1 MLLITSNIPYKIELN
16 RFDSSVYKDID
27 TTMVRNEGG
36 GNKMKHLARKHVNG
50 SSQQQST
57 KFLRV
62 SQSKE
67 EIYGY
72 ILRLLGN
79 SMCMVKCV
87 DGYERLCFI
96 RGKFTGRSKRE
107 NALSQGTWV
116 LIGVRQWDAEKEFA
130 SKLTKTSKNIQK
142 CDLLE
147 IYSPAEREK
156 LRVQEK
162 IFQELIAEGNSD
174 NSGNS
179 DDEFTTNHTVEFKDQ
194 KTLEY
199 QEIIAQGGKL
209 TKLNKTSYH
218 DIYDMISDSDDDDSD
233 DSDDSDHPTH
243 TTSPTV
249 VGGRNPHPTHTTSTH
264 TRTPAVEIDRRSN
277 ITEDYSTTSPAST
290 TTPATTSPTVVG
302 GRNPRRNPHHHQLLD
317 EVDIDDI

>member
-1 MLLITSNIPYKIELN
+1 
-16 RFDSSVYKDID
+16 
-27 TTMVRNEGG
+27 MVRNEGG

-50 SSQQQST
+50 SSQQQSN

-62 SQSKE
+62 SVCKE
-67 EIYGY
+67 EIYAY
-72 ILRLLGN
+72 ILRVLGN

-87 DGYERLCFI
+87 DGYERLCHI

-116 LIGVRQWDAEKEFA
+116 LVGLRQWDANKDFA
-130 SKLTKTSKNIQK
+130 SKASKTEKNVQK

-147 IYSPAEREK
+147 IYSSSEREK

-162 IFQELIAEGNSD
+162 IFQDVVVDGSNSD
-174 NSGNS
+174 NTNDS
-179 DDEFTTNHTVEFKDQ
+179 DDEFKTNNAVEFKDQ

-209 TKLNKTSYH
+209 SKLRTSSYES
-218 DIYDMISDSDDDDSD
+218 IYEDISDSDDDDD
-233 DSDDSDHPTH
+233 TPTAAH
-243 TTSPTV
+243 TAPAAA
-249 VGGRNPHPTHTTSTH
+249 TTAQAT
-264 TRTPAVEIDRRSN
+264 A
-277 ITEDYSTTSPAST
+277 
-290 TTPATTSPTVVG
+290 PATATARTTAYSQ
-302 GRNPRRNPHHHQLLD
+302 RQQLD

>member
-1 MLLITSNIPYKIELN
+1 MKNTNIYIHKIELKSHFLYYTVIYAQH
-16 RFDSSVYKDID
+16 RFTFIHSQK
-27 TTMVRNEGG
+27 MVRNEGG

-50 SSQQQST
+50 SSQQGN

-62 SQSKE
+62 SQCKE
-67 EIYGY
+67 EVYAY

-87 DGYERLCFI
+87 DGYERLCHI

-107 NALSQGTWV
+107 NVLSQGTWV
-116 LIGVRQWDAEKEFA
+116 LVGLRQWDSEKEFA
-130 SKLTKTSKNIQK
+130 SKASKTEKNIQK

-147 IYSPAEREK
+147 IYSSSEREK

-162 IFQELIAEGNSD
+162 IFQDIIVDGSNSD
-174 NSGNS
+174 NTNDS
-179 DDEFTTNHTVEFKDQ
+179 DDEFKTNHAVEFKDQ

-209 TKLNKTSYH
+209 SKLKTSSYQS
-218 DIYDMISDSDDDDSD
+218 IYDDISDGDSD
-233 DSDDSDHPTH
+233 GDGDSE
-243 TTSPTV
+243 
-249 VGGRNPHPTHTTSTH
+249 NPHEYKNDHSSA
-264 TRTPAVEIDRRSN
+264 TPA
-277 ITEDYSTTSPAST
+277 TPA
-290 TTPATTSPTVVG
+290 TPATTTTTTTTARTRYSHVP
-302 GRNPRRNPHHHQLLD
+302 LD

>member
-1 MLLITSNIPYKIELN
+1 L
-16 RFDSSVYKDID
+16 VYNDD
-27 TTMVRNEGG
+27 NDDNDDEMVRNEGG

-50 SSQQQST
+50 SSAQAN

-62 SQSKE
+62 SQCKE
-67 EIYGY
+67 EVYAY

-87 DGYERLCFI
+87 DGYERLCHI

-116 LIGVRQWDAEKEFA
+116 LVGLRQWDAEKEFA
-130 SKLTKTSKNIQK
+130 SKASKTEKKNIQK

-147 IYSPAEREK
+147 IYSSSEREK

-162 IFQELIAEGNSD
+162 IFQDVVADGSNSD
-174 NSGNS
+174 NSNDS
-179 DDEFTTNHTVEFKDQ
+179 DDEFKTNHTVEFKDQ

-199 QEIIAQGGKL
+199 QEIITQGGKL
-209 TKLNKTSYH
+209 SKLKTSSYES
-218 DIYDMISDSDDDDSD
+218 IYDDISGSDSDDDDD
-233 DSDDSDHPTH
+233 DDAAQTH
-243 TTSPTV
+243 TTPQ
-249 VGGRNPHPTHTTSTH
+249 THTATH
-264 TRTPAVEIDRRSN
+264 ATAPHQTHAH
-277 ITEDYSTTSPAST
+277 TLKKTTFE
-290 TTPATTSPTVVG
+290 
-302 GRNPRRNPHHHQLLD
+302 

>member
-1 MLLITSNIPYKIELN
+1 VCIAIQDDNDNDDE
-16 RFDSSVYKDID
+16 
-27 TTMVRNEGG
+27 MVRNEGG

-50 SSQQQST
+50 SSAQAN

-62 SQSKE
+62 SQCNE
-67 EIYGY
+67 EVYAY

-87 DGYERLCFI
+87 DGYERLCHI

-116 LIGVRQWDAEKEFA
+116 LVGLRQWDAEKEFA
-130 SKLTKTSKNIQK
+130 SKASKTEKNIQK

-147 IYSPAEREK
+147 IYSSSEREK

-162 IFQELIAEGNSD
+162 IFQDVVADGSNSD
-174 NSGNS
+174 NSNDS
-179 DDEFTTNHTVEFKDQ
+179 DDEFKTNHTVEFKDQ

-199 QEIIAQGGKL
+199 QEIITQGGKL
-209 TKLNKTSYH
+209 SKLKTSSYES
-218 DIYDMISDSDDDDSD
+218 IYDDISGSDSDDDDD
-233 DSDDSDHPTH
+233 DD
-243 TTSPTV
+243 V
-249 VGGRNPHPTHTTSTH
+249 
-264 TRTPAVEIDRRSN
+264 PAAHHAPV
-277 ITEDYSTTSPAST
+277 PA
-290 TTPATTSPTVVG
+290 A
-302 GRNPRRNPHHHQLLD
+302 PHHAPVHAAATQSHAAAHAPHQTHAHTLKKTTFE

>member
-1 MLLITSNIPYKIELN
+1 
-16 RFDSSVYKDID
+16 
-27 TTMVRNEGG
+27 MVRNEGG

-50 SSQQQST
+50 SSQQQAN

-62 SQSKE
+62 SQCKE
-67 EIYGY
+67 EIYAY

-87 DGYERLCFI
+87 DGYERLCHI

-116 LIGVRQWDAEKEFA
+116 LVGLRQWDADKDFA
-130 SKLTKTSKNIQK
+130 SKASKTEKNVQK

-147 IYSPAEREK
+147 IYSSSEREK

-162 IFQELIAEGNSD
+162 IFQDVVIDGSNSD
-174 NSGNS
+174 NTNDS
-179 DDEFTTNHTVEFKDQ
+179 DDEFKTNNAVEFKDQ

-209 TKLNKTSYH
+209 SKLRTSSYES
-218 DIYDMISDSDDDDSD
+218 IYEDISDSDGDDDTATAA
-233 DSDDSDHPTH
+233 PTAR
-243 TTSPTV
+243 TTAAPAATAPAPAATTTPTA
-249 VGGRNPHPTHTTSTH
+249 TA
-264 TRTPAVEIDRRSN
+264 RTPA
-277 ITEDYSTTSPAST
+277 YSQ
-290 TTPATTSPTVVG
+290 
-302 GRNPRRNPHHHQLLD
+302 RQQLD

>member
-1 MLLITSNIPYKIELN
+1 
-16 RFDSSVYKDID
+16 
-27 TTMVRNEGG
+27 MVRNEGG

-50 SSQQQST
+50 TSQQQAN

-62 SQSKE
+62 SQCKE
-67 EIYGY
+67 EVYAY

-87 DGYERLCFI
+87 DGYERLCHI

-107 NALSQGTWV
+107 NTLTQGTWV
-116 LIGVRQWDAEKEFA
+116 LVGLRQWDAEKEFA
-130 SKLTKTSKNIQK
+130 SKASKTVKNIQK

-147 IYSPAEREK
+147 IYSSSEREK

-162 IFQELIAEGNSD
+162 IFQDVIVDGSNSD
-174 NSGNS
+174 NTES
-179 DDEFTTNHTVEFKDQ
+179 DDEFKANHSVEFKDQ

-209 TKLNKTSYH
+209 SKLKISSYQS
-218 DIYDMISDSDDDDSD
+218 IYDDISDSDDDDD
-233 DSDDSDHPTH
+233 DGQDHGQDH
-243 TTSPTV
+243 HKDHADNNDTV
-249 VGGRNPHPTHTTSTH
+249 SEP
-264 TRTPAVEIDRRSN
+264 RTVNSYAKQ
-277 ITEDYSTTSPAST
+277 
-290 TTPATTSPTVVG
+290 
-302 GRNPRRNPHHHQLLD
+302 HQQLD

>member
-1 MLLITSNIPYKIELN
+1 
-16 RFDSSVYKDID
+16 
-27 TTMVRNEGG
+27 MVRNEGG

-50 SSQQQST
+50 SSQQQAN

-62 SQSKE
+62 SLCKE
-67 EIYGY
+67 EIYAY

-87 DGYERLCFI
+87 DGYERLCHI

-116 LIGVRQWDAEKEFA
+116 LVGLRQWDADKDFA
-130 SKLTKTSKNIQK
+130 SKASKTEKNVQK

-147 IYSPAEREK
+147 IYSSSEREK

-162 IFQELIAEGNSD
+162 IFQDVVIDGSNSD
-174 NSGNS
+174 HSNDS
-179 DDEFTTNHTVEFKDQ
+179 DDEFKTNNTIEFKDQ

-209 TKLNKTSYH
+209 SKLRTSSYES
-218 DIYDMISDSDDDDSD
+218 IYEDISDSDGDDDTATAAPAAPAA
-233 DSDDSDHPTH
+233 PTAR
-243 TTSPTV
+243 TTAAPAATAPTATAPAPAATA
-249 VGGRNPHPTHTTSTH
+249 RTT
-264 TRTPAVEIDRRSN
+264 A
-277 ITEDYSTTSPAST
+277 YSQ
-290 TTPATTSPTVVG
+290 
-302 GRNPRRNPHHHQLLD
+302 RQQLE